1 MPGGVAFR
9 RPAPSYKRT
18 LPVGR
23 ESWVSML
30 TTPNEIAPVL
40 KSLIETCKDGQEGF
54 RTAAEGIENDP
65 RLKSFLSSCSE
76 QRARF
81 VGELEN
87 ELRKLGDYS
96 TESSSIAGTLHRGWI
111 NLKSAL
117 TTRDPHAVLSE
128 CERGEDSALKQYQEA
143 LNAGLPALLD
153 AIVAR
158 QRQEI
163 VVTHSAVRDARDA
176 NPSLGG
182 SGGGFVQNVQEK
194 GRDLAAS
201 ASDTFE
207 NARAGTSRA
216 LSSGTQY
223 ARENPTPVILA
234 AFGLGFVIALLI
246 RLYQHHEEEEKTS
259 RKIERAYDRAAE
271 AVDVRPYVL
280 PLVWPLW
287 KALRG
292 GYQDTSKTV
301 QQVYKDS
308 SKSAQKA
315 YKNSSKSARKAY
327 SRAAE
332 AVEDAVE
339 DLKDIDVS
347 KHVKPVVKKIR
358 GLF

>member
-1 MPGGVAFR
+1 
-9 RPAPSYKRT
+9 
-18 LPVGR
+18 
-23 ESWVSML
+23 ML

-40 KSLIETCKDGQEGF
+40 KNLIETCRDGQEGF
-54 RTAAEGIENDP
+54 RTAAEAIENDP

-87 ELRKLGDYS
+87 ELRKLGDFS
-96 TESSSIAGTLHRGWI
+96 TESSSVAGTLHRGWI
-111 NLKSAL
+111 NLKAAL
-117 TTRDPHAVLSE
+117 TTRDTHAVLSE
-128 CERGEDSALKQYQEA
+128 CERGEDVALKEYQDA

-176 NPSLGG
+176 NPSLVK
-182 SGGGFVQNVQEK
+182 SGGGFVQSVK
-194 GRDLAAS
+194 DKSSDFAAS
-201 ASDTFE
+201 ASDTFQSAKE
-207 NARAGTSRA
+207 GTSRA

-223 ARENPTPVILA
+223 ARENPTPIILA

-246 RLYQHHEEEEKTS
+246 RMYQHHEEEQTTA

-280 PLVWPLW
+280 PLIWPLW
-287 KALRG
+287 KAIRG
-292 GYQDTSKTV
+292 GYESTSKSA
-301 QQVYKDS
+301 QQAYKDS
-308 SKSAQKA
+308 SKGV
-315 YKNSSKSARKAY
+315 RKAY
-327 SRAAE
+327 SKASD
-332 AVEDAVE
+332 AVEDAVD

-347 KHVKPVVKKIR
+347 KHVKPVVKKIKS
-358 GLF
+358 FF

>member
-1 MPGGVAFR
+1 
-9 RPAPSYKRT
+9 
-18 LPVGR
+18 
-23 ESWVSML
+23 ML

-96 TESSSIAGTLHRGWI
+96 TESSSLAGTLHRGWI

-117 TTRDPHAVLSE
+117 TTRDAHAVLTE

-176 NPSLGG
+176 NPSLVKAGG
-182 SGGGFVQNVQEK
+182 SGFVQNVQEK

-207 NARAGTSRA
+207 SARQGTSRA

-223 ARENPTPVILA
+223 ARENPTPIILA

-259 RKIERAYDRAAE
+259 RKIERVYDRAAE

-280 PLVWPLW
+280 PLAWPLW

-292 GYQDTSKTV
+292 GYEGASQSARKA
-301 QQVYKDS
+301 YRDS
-308 SKSAQKA
+308 SKSAQAA
-315 YKNSSKSARKAY
+315 YKTSSKSARKAY
-327 SRAAE
+327 SRAAG
-332 AVEDAVE
+332 AVEDVVD
-339 DLKDIDVS
+339 DLRDIDVS
-347 KHVKPVVKKIR
+347 KAVKPVVKKIR